1 MSVQSNIK
9 DIKDSIAETSST
21 IKADSKVAIRL
32 RSDYGILEHDIGR
45 VYNENLTEYMHKI
58 YDLEGRL
65 KKLIHDD
72 TSEVNDIKAELVKVI
87 KEKILLQEGVTR
99 AATKISHIEN
109 IVGYMPDIDSEPYN
123 IQDNENPFHNEN
135 EEHHLNESGDQF

>member
-109 IVGYMPDIDSEPYN
+109 IVGYMPDIDSEAYN